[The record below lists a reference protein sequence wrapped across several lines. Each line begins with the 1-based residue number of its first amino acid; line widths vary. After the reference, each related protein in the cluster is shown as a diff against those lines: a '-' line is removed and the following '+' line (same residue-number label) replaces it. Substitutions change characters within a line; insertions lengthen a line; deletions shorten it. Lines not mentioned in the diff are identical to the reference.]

1 MNNLE
6 RLREK
11 LKDAKQKRTAVAP
24 TAGIPISLDL
34 TPFIESVEENL
45 KVFILE
51 QKAEE
56 LGEYRKAIKEIVG
69 SEISEQSP
77 DYVAMMKSIDE
88 RFDAITEKV
97 ADVRNRQEEISKDG
111 MKIAKPAWYKEF
123 SDSKFL
129 NSMGTMLVGI
139 KQVADN
145 VITITKAL
153 IRVDLSLHT
162 DPTRAVAVKLVDL
175 DDKFYKARGRGGGS
189 GGGSVRPDGST
200 QISAGR
206 KTITSAGTAE
216 ALVSSTTTAK
226 RVIISALTDN
236 TDVCY
241 VGNSAAKATDNAEV
255 GIPLYASNTIE
266 LYVADLKNIYIDA
279 RVSGEGVTYYYEN

>member
-1 MNNLE
+1 MTNLE

-11 LKDAKQKRTAVAP
+11 LKEAKEKRMATAP
-24 TAGIPISLDL
+24 TVGVPLNLDL
-34 TPFIESVEENL
+34 TPFIDSIEENL
-45 KVFILE
+45 KVFIME
-51 QKAEE
+51 QKDDE
-56 LGEYRKAIKEIVG
+56 LKEYRKAIKEIVS
-69 SEISEQSP
+69 SEISDQSP
-77 DYVAMMKSIDE
+77 DYKAMIESIDK
-88 RFDAITEKV
+88 RFDDITTGVNALREDQAVV
-97 ADVRNRQEEISKDG
+97 ASEGV
-111 MKIAKPAWYKEF
+111 KIAKPAWYKEF

-129 NSMGTMLVGI
+129 NAIGTMLIGI
-139 KQVADN
+139 KTVGDN
-145 VITITKAL
+145 VIAITKAL
-153 IRVDLSLHT
+153 IRVDMSLHT
-162 DPTRAVAVKLVDL
+162 DPTRALAVKLVDL
-175 DDKFYKARGRGGGS
+175 DDKFYKAKSRGGGS
-189 GGGSVRPDGST
+189 GAGAGRPDGST

-241 VGNSAAKATDNAEV
+241 IGNSAAKATDNAEV